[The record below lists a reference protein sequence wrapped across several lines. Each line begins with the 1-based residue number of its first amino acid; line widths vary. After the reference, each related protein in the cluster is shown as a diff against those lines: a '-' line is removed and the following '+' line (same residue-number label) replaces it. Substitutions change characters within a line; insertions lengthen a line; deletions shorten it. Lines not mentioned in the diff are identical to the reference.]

1 MTAITLPKY
10 EVFALRYGTMQQRTG
25 RDNFLVTADAHDG
38 PMPMDY
44 FVWLIRGN
52 GRQYLVDT
60 GFNAQAALARKRT
73 FLRCPIEALQALG
86 VKRDH
91 VTDVIVTHMHYDHA
105 GNIELLPRTRLHLQ
119 ESEMHYSVGRHMNF
133 TPLRHAYAVE
143 DVTQV
148 VRRLYQDEVV
158 FHQGDE
164 RLAPGIE
171 LLHVGGHTMG
181 LQAVRVH
188 TARGWVVLA
197 SDATHYYANID
208 NESPFPVVHD
218 VGAMLAG
225 YRKLLAHAESPHH
238 LVPGHDPLVRARYPN
253 WGDSN
258 GEIVALHLEPSQ

>member
-73 FLRCPIEALQALG
+73 FLRCPIEALQA
-86 VKRDH
+86 
-91 VTDVIVTHMHYDHA
+91 
-105 GNIELLPRTRLHLQ
+105 
-119 ESEMHYSVGRHMNF
+119 
-133 TPLRHAYAVE
+133 
-143 DVTQV
+143 
-148 VRRLYQDEVV
+148 
-158 FHQGDE
+158 
-164 RLAPGIE
+164 
-171 LLHVGGHTMG
+171 
-181 LQAVRVH
+181 VRVH

-238 LVPGHDPLVRARYPN
+238 LVPGHDPLVRARYPH